1 MNLDK
6 GTIEVYHAG
15 TEIVELPDY
24 YNQEIIDI
32 LRWGSIGIIVC
43 RIAKLLNITPLRAL
57 KDFYRSD
64 TCSRYHDRKTGLY
77 LYSEYYIADEYL
89 LERQANHDT
98 TPHPAELPKG

>member
-1 MNLDK
+1 M
-6 GTIEVYHAG
+6 
-15 TEIVELPDY
+15 DY
-24 YNQEIIDI
+24 YNQEVIDI

-64 TCSRYHDRKTGLY
+64 TCRRYHDRKTGLY

>member
-15 TEIVELPDY
+15 TEIGGGY
-24 YNQEIIDI
+24 FMYQHAQNQEIIDI

-64 TCSRYHDRKTGLY
+64 TCRRYHDRKTGLY

-89 LERQANHDT
+89 IERQANHDT
-98 TPHPAELPKG
+98 TPPTH

>member
-24 YNQEIIDI
+24 YNQEVIDI

-77 LYSEYYIADEYL
+77 LYSEYFKTNYRFI
-89 LERQANHDT
+89 T
-98 TPHPAELPKG
+98 TTFASTFLPDAS